1 MSIPPEIQILQEEV
15 RKELPGLQVQL
26 EMAPAT
32 RISFKKPNET
42 RKAGVLILLYPKN
55 GIYYLVFIQRP
66 TYDGVHSG
74 QISFPG
80 GQFEEA
86 DDDLIRTALR
96 ESYEEIGICTE
107 DVKVL
112 GTLSHLYIPVSNFEV
127 KPVVGYLSYTPKFKA
142 DPVEVNKIIELP
154 LFEFTEIQNRDE
166 VLMNI
171 RGKNFKIP
179 CFYPGSYQIWG
190 ATAMIMSE
198 LIHVIKKAGL
208 IELLR
213 QE

>member
-1 MSIPPEIQILQEEV
+1 MSIPPEIKILQEEV

-32 RISFKKPNET
+32 SISFKKPYET
-42 RKAGVLILLYPKN
+42 RKAGVLILLFPKN

-66 TYDGVHSG
+66 NYNGVHSG

-127 KPVVGYLSYTPKFKA
+127 KPVVGYLSYSPNFKA
-142 DPVEVNKIIELP
+142 DPVEVNQIIELP
-154 LFEFTEIQNRDE
+154 LYEFTDTQNKDEID
-166 VLMNI
+166 MHI
-171 RGKNFKIP
+171 RGEIFRVP

-190 ATAMIMSE
+190 ATAMILSE
-198 LIHVIKKAGL
+198 LIHVIRKAGL
-208 IELLR
+208 IDLLR